1 MYIVKQTI
9 RYNDVT
15 YKLGQKAN
23 FNTEDLKQIG
33 KYVEEI
39 KGEPKQVINNV
50 IVENKKTEETEKV
63 DKVEKIENK
72 SAKVKST
79 KK

>member
-9 RYNDVT
+9 RYNGVT
-15 YKLGQKAN
+15 YKLGQKTN
-23 FNTEDLKQIG
+23 FNEEDLKYIG

-39 KGEPKQVINNV
+39 KGEPKKAVNNV
-50 IVENKKTEETEKV
+50 IVENRKEETEKV
-63 DKVEKIENK
+63 NKIENK